1 MKFAENNGVHEY
13 NQIKLHWRIEE
24 EEEEKLFASLCLNNR
39 QENQFTAE
47 RANFGLRHKSC
58 LFKVFKF
65 HPE

>member
-1 MKFAENNGVHEY
+1 M
-13 NQIKLHWRIEE
+13 EE
-24 EEEEKLFASLCLNNR
+24 EEEEEEGLLFARCLNNQ